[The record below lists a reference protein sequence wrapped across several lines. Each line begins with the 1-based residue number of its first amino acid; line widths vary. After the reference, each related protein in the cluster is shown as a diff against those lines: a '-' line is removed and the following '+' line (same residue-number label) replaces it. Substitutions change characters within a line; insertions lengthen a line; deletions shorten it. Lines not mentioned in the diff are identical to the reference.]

1 MAAVRPQLREVGVPQ
16 KWARNK
22 LDLWGRHERLQPD
35 REENHPIGKVKR
47 ILENVLSYVEAKNT
61 ID

>member
-1 MAAVRPQLREVGVPQ
+1 VLQ

-22 LDLWGRHERLQPD
+22 LDLWGRQERLQPG
-35 REENHPIGKVKR
+35 REENHPIEKAKR
-47 ILENVLSYVEAKNT
+47 FLENVLNHVEAKNT